1 MTDKENKVNEIFEII
16 HGTLVRSVV
25 PRRGKPYRH
34 SCDIAVFEEVS
45 YTIDELQGGSFVY
58 EDLQIITDQSH
69 SQVATAVAFLKE
81 RSCIVSAFRRR
92 HVAATDDCHLDGMLE
107 WHALDASQ

>member
-1 MTDKENKVNEIFEII
+1 MNETFEII
-16 HGTLVRSVV
+16 SGTLVRSVI

-34 SCDIAVFEEVS
+34 SCDIAVFEEVT
-45 YTIDELQGGSFVY
+45 YAIDELETASFIY
-58 EDLQIITDQSH
+58 EDLQTITDESH

-92 HVAATDDCHLDGMLE
+92 HVAATEDCHLDGMLE
-107 WHALDASQ
+107 WYALEAGQ